1 VTNCIL
7 WGNSAATA
15 GDEFYNDGSTPIVT
29 YSDVQGGYSG
39 TGNIDAD
46 PLFIDVDGPD
56 DVSGTEDD
64 NPRLSVGSPCI
75 DTGDDAAVTESTDLD
90 GNIRIVD
97 GDGDAAPTVD
107 MGAYEFGSV
116 PDDCNEND
124 IPDMCDLDCDAL
136 GGACNVPDCGLSSD
150 SDGTGIPDECECPEL
165 APPATPAGEAGI
177 DKNRYISFVSAN
189 PGELTALRVTL
200 TSLPSEFS
208 IYEGTHVWVSE
219 PVEICENSGQ
229 STPPP
234 GGCGPAWVPGGPAL
248 TMWSANLQATQYC
261 QDFGSVGLLHVTDC
275 EIVPG
280 ATYTVQAIHCDCDPG
295 NAENYSDPLMI
306 NTSMWGDICNTYDGT
321 HWTAPNGTIDVT
333 LDVTAC
339 LEKFKNAFGAPIKAR
354 ANVDP
359 NVPGWKVNISTD
371 VTQILDA
378 FKGQPYP
385 FAGPG
390 TCPP

>member
-1 VTNCIL
+1 
-7 WGNSAATA
+7 
-15 GDEFYNDGSTPIVT
+15 
-29 YSDVQGGYSG
+29 
-39 TGNIDAD
+39 
-46 PLFIDVDGPD
+46 VDG
-56 DVSGTEDD
+56 
-64 NPRLSVGSPCI
+64 N
-75 DTGDDAAVTESTDLD
+75 
-90 GNIRIVD
+90 
-97 GDGDAAPTVD
+97 GDATSIVD
-107 MGAYEFGSV
+107 MGAYEFGSI
-116 PDDCNEND
+116 PDNCNGNG

-136 GGACNVPDCGLSSD
+136 GGDCNVPDCGLSSD
-150 SDGTGIPDECECPEL
+150 DNANGIPDECDCPEL
-165 APPATPAGEAGI
+165 AAPAMPAGEAGYE
-177 DKNRYISFVSAN
+177 KTRYISMV
-189 PGELTALRVTL
+189 PGDPGQQMALRVTL
-200 TSLPSEFS
+200 TSLPIGFS
-208 IYEGTHVWVSE
+208 TYEDTQVWVGE

-234 GGCGPAWVPGGPAL
+234 EGCGPAWVPGGPAL
-248 TMWSANLQATQYC
+248 TMWSANLQATRYC
-261 QDFGSVGLLHVTDC
+261 HDFGSVGLLHVTDC

-280 ATYTVQAIHCDCDPG
+280 ATYTVEAIHCDCDPG
-295 NAENYSDPLMI
+295 NEENYSDPLTI

-339 LEKFKNAFGAPIKAR
+339 LEKFKNTFGAPIKAR